1 MSKKSPSRLPSQTKN
16 GEREWNGQNGN
27 GNGQKRERERA
38 TTATRTA
45 ITVTGT
51 VRSYSVPNKNGNWP
65 TTGRNGP
72 RNGRNGNRNG
82 HGTGTGT
89 GPVPVPIPWGSRAFP
104 SLAVA
109 PLSSHG
115 PPWRRWRPRRIS
127 WEPHEACRK
136 AQASS
141 SDPNMLS
148 ESDFGSQRRSSLLPF
163 IRRFGREGPDGCAC
177 CAT

>member
-1 MSKKSPSRLPSQTKN
+1 MN
-16 GEREWNGQNGN
+16 GNGTARNGN

-72 RNGRNGNRNG
+72 RNGRNGNGNG

-89 GPVPVPIPWGSRAFP
+89 GPVPVPVPWGSRAFP
-104 SLAVA
+104 SLHTGWRLPKKTPELWLMAEHLVA
-109 PLSSHG
+109 RLEEAYEFSRSGKEESSTSKKG
-115 PPWRRWRPRRIS
+115 NNGDQS
-127 WEPHEACRK
+127 WEIEEKEFQCR
-136 AQASS
+136 AS
-141 SDPNMLS
+141 
-148 ESDFGSQRRSSLLPF
+148 
-163 IRRFGREGPDGCAC
+163 RETGE
-177 CAT
+177 